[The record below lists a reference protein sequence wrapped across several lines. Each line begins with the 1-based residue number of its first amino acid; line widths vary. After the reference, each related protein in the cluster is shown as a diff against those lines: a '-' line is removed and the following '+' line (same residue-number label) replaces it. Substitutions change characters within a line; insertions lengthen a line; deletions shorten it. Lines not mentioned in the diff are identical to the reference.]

1 MNQDA
6 ALDKWLEA
14 ELPVA
19 SFNTRLAVC
28 AAWHAAVK
36 HTLEHVAGELNS
48 RAEKQYSTGT
58 VNVRSYLRKLAGLV
72 LKMKP

>member
-1 MNQDA
+1 MKQDA
-6 ALDKWLEA
+6 ALDEWLEA

-36 HTLEHVAGELNS
+36 HTLALVAEEYRRRGDDDT
-48 RAEKQYSTGT
+48 AEFVT
-58 VNVRSYLRKLAGLV
+58 KLE
-72 LKMKP
+72 P

>member
-1 MNQDA
+1 MSKDA
-6 ALDKWLEA
+6 ALDKWIDA

-36 HTLEHVAGELNS
+36 HTLALVAGELNK
-48 RAEKQYSTGT
+48 RANATAGPDCER
-58 VNVRSYLRKLAGLV
+58 VANVMCNLAV
-72 LKMKP
+72 DIANMKP

>member
-1 MNQDA
+1 MKQDA
-6 ALDKWLEA
+6 ALDEWLEA

-36 HTLEHVAGELNS
+36 HTLEHVAGELRKKS
-48 RAEKQYSTGT
+48 IPCSERRARWYSD
-58 VNVRSYLRKLAGLV
+58 LADLV
-72 LKMKP
+72 AKMEP